1 MERFNTPA
9 YRAVIDEANDA
20 RDYSIAEA
28 ATTLMHDTAVAGYP
42 HEVCGLLIG
51 TVDTQHW
58 HIERAV
64 AIDNLNKERASD
76 RFQLDPAAY
85 QTVDRELRGTGQ
97 EIIGVFHSHPDCLAR
112 PSPTDLE
119 NAWDMFLYPIVSV
132 CAGQVVDTAYWALND
147 AGTKFCTINQKTE

>member
-9 YRAVIDEANDA
+9 YRAVIDEDKDSRHFAI
-20 RDYSIAEA
+20 SET
-28 ATTLMHDTAVAGYP
+28 ATRLMQDTASAGYP

-51 TVDTQHW
+51 TVDEQHW

-64 AIDNLNKERASD
+64 AIDNINKERASD

-85 QTVDRELRGTGQ
+85 QVVDRELRGTGQ

-132 CAGQVVDTAYWALND
+132 CNGNVTDTAYWALNE
-147 AGTKFCTINQKTE
+147 AGARFCTIDQA

>member
-1 MERFNTPA
+1 MERFNTAA
-9 YRAVIDEANDA
+9 YRAVIDEAQDS
-20 RDYSIAEA
+20 RHYTISEA
-28 ATTLMHDTAVAGYP
+28 ATKLMQDTATAGYP

-51 TVDTQHW
+51 MVDEQHW
-58 HIERAV
+58 QIERAV
-64 AIDNLNKERASD
+64 AIENINKERASD

-85 QTVDRELRGTGQ
+85 QAVDRALRRSGQ

-132 CAGQVVDTAYWALND
+132 CDGQVTDTAYWALND
-147 AGTKFCTINQKTE
+147 ASRQFCTITQSS